1 MPGPVSSPQTGGMIA
16 TGTITVREM
25 SDGEQATVRA
35 LLTESYLPYEPHF
48 PAGLFAPY
56 LKDLLDLSGGTT
68 LVAEHDA
75 ELVGTMRLYLP
86 GTPTSVPLPDGWA
99 MARAA
104 AVLPMLRRTG
114 VARALL
120 TECER
125 RARGTATHLAFH
137 TVDQMPDTFAFALR
151 LGYPRR
157 PDLDFDGGPHL
168 GRAPGSLPVK
178 AFGHR
183 L

>member
-1 MPGPVSSPQTGGMIA
+1 MIA

-25 SDGEQATVRA
+25 SDGEQATVRV
-35 LLTESYLPYEPHF
+35 LLTEAYLPFEPHF
-48 PAGLFAPY
+48 PVGVFAPF
-56 LKDLLDLSGGTT
+56 LRHLLDLSGGTT
-68 LVAEHDA
+68 LVAILGDEI
-75 ELVGTMRLYLP
+75 VGTIRLSLP
-86 GTPTSVPLPDGWA
+86 GTPSGVPLPDGWA

-104 AVLPMLRRTG
+104 AVLPMMRRTG
-114 VARALL
+114 VSRALL

-137 TVDQMPDTFAFALR
+137 TVDQIPETFAFALR

-157 PDLDFDGGPHL
+157 PDLDYDGAVHL
-168 GRAPGSLPVK
+168 DVAPGSLPVK
-178 AFGHR
+178 AFGRR

>member
-1 MPGPVSSPQTGGMIA
+1 MIA

-25 SDGEQATVRA
+25 RDGEQATVRA
-35 LLTESYLPYEPHF
+35 LLTESYLRYEPHF
-48 PAGLFAPY
+48 PAGVFAPF
-56 LKDLLDLSGGTT
+56 LKDLLNLTGGTT
-68 LVAEHDA
+68 LVAELRD
-75 ELVGTMRLYLP
+75 EIVGTMRLYLP
-86 GTPTSVPLPDGWA
+86 GAPHPVPLPEGWA

-114 VARALL
+114 VARVLI

-125 RARGTATHLAFH
+125 RARDTATHLAFH
-137 TVDQMPDTFAFALR
+137 SVDQMPDTFAFALR

-157 PDLDFDGGPHL
+157 PDLDFDAGPHL
-168 GRAPGSLPVK
+168 DRAPGRLPVK
-178 AFGHR
+178 AFGRR